1 MATKPEE
8 GLTRQRIDLSGLIIS
23 AATFRFTSRT
33 EKRTAE
39 ALKVNID
46 QFGITSHVNAAIIS
60 PGDREPLFE
69 PVYNARVVSAP
80 ESFGALRVHPIE
92 SWRAG
97 LSTGRVIYIRLV
109 EEN

>member
-1 MATKPEE
+1 M
-8 GLTRQRIDLSGLIIS
+8 QIITILL
-23 AATFRFTSRT
+23 AAGAIAVGSL
-33 EKRTAE
+33 KAE
-39 ALKVNID
+39 PLKVDID
-46 QFGITSHVNAAIIS
+46 QFGITSHVNAVIIS

-97 LSTGRVIYIRLV
+97 LTTGRVIYIRLV

>member
-1 MATKPEE
+1 M
-8 GLTRQRIDLSGLIIS
+8 QIITILL
-23 AATFRFTSRT
+23 AAGAIAAGSL
-33 EKRTAE
+33 KAE
-39 ALKVNID
+39 ALKVDID

-97 LSTGRVIYIRLV
+97 LSTGRVIYILLV